1 MLILSHNRLNSG
13 ENVKRSLKD
22 LDASELEVFHTKRN
36 KKSICLLDIGF
47 DALSYTLDFVEE
59 KTDLRLVCK
68 LFKDCIDHQIKK
80 LSLKH
85 FPIKAGSFLRSLK
98 KLEVLSLPKVDPL
111 HYYMP
116 EITVLTSL
124 KHLDLTKN
132 FLTTLSLEL
141 MSGFNNLSKLC
152 LIECELQETD
162 ISNLKLLTKL
172 EDIDF
177 FRAKNI
183 TDSSLETLG
192 TMTHLKKLGLSRTK
206 ITNYGLSHLSSL
218 TGCIQLDISE
228 CSRINSEGLTKLC
241 TLTNLNTLDLSE
253 LIHLNNRFLK
263 QLSSLENLNV
273 LFLSRCGGIGNNG
286 IKYVGANFKHLEM
299 LFLDDIPIS
308 DIGVSY
314 LSVLTSLNT
323 LSLNNCDIVTDTGL
337 YHLRSL
343 TQMQYLNLSCLHAI
357 NDSGIKRLK
366 KLTHLQKLDVSFC
379 NRITEASLNI
389 FSKFSL
395 LKSLNL
401 YGCELISIRSIY
413 EFTNIKKDLHLLHD
427 LIG

>member
-1 MLILSHNRLNSG
+1 MTISFNHPLNSG
-13 ENVKRSLKD
+13 VNFKRSLKD
-22 LDASELEVFHTKRN
+22 LDVSELEVFPTKRP
-36 KKSICLLDIGF
+36 KKSICLLDIGI
-47 DALSYTLDFVEE
+47 DALSYMLGFVEE
-59 KTDLRLVCK
+59 KTNLRLVCK
-68 LFKDCIDHQIKK
+68 LFKDCIDHQIKE

-85 FPIKAGSFLRSLK
+85 FPIGAVSFLRSLK

-111 HYYMP
+111 HYHMA
-116 EITVLTSL
+116 EIKVLTNL

-132 FLTTLSLEL
+132 FLTTDSLKI
-141 MSGFNNLSKLC
+141 MSGFNNLKNLC
-152 LIECELQETD
+152 LIECELQESD

-172 EDIDF
+172 EEIDF

-183 TDSSLETLG
+183 TDLSLATLG

-206 ITNYGLSHLSSL
+206 ITNHGLSHLTSL
-218 TGCIQLDISE
+218 TSCIQLDISE
-228 CSRINSEGLTKLC
+228 CGRINSEGLTKLC
-241 TLTNLNTLDLSE
+241 TLTNLQSLDLSE
-253 LIHLNNRFLK
+253 LIHLNNKFLK

-273 LFLSRCGGIGNNG
+273 LCLSRCGGIGNNG

-299 LFLDDIPIS
+299 LFLDDIPIT

-314 LSVLTSLNT
+314 LSALTSLNT
-323 LSLNNCDIVTDTGL
+323 LSLNSCDIVTDTGL

-343 TQMQYLNLSCLHAI
+343 TQMQYLDLSCLHAI

-366 KLTHLQKLDVSFC
+366 KLIHLQKLDVSFC
-379 NRITEASLNI
+379 NRITDASLNI

-401 YGCELISIRSIY
+401 YGCELISIRSIC
-413 EFTNIKKDLHLLHD
+413 EFKNTKKDLHLLHD
-427 LIG
+427 LID